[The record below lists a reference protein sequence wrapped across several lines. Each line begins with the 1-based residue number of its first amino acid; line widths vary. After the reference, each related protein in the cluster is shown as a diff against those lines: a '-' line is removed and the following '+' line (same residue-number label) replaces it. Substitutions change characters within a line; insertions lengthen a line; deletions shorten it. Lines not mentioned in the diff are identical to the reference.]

1 VTETLPYPVVLRPL
15 GAGERMYALYS
26 RVHPMHFSVAV
37 ELDVQVS
44 PADLARALARLRA
57 RHVLLASEVVDGGGA
72 GPVFVRGDAPVP
84 VRVVGGPATWQA
96 VVAEELARP
105 LPQRGPGAAVR
116 AVLLTGGP
124 GAVVVLTLA
133 HHVADGRSAVT
144 LVEDLVRALGGG
156 PLGAPV
162 LSRPREDLLAE
173 VSDVAAVIAQGA
185 PAGPPSVHDER
196 MRPLPAF
203 RAEDGA
209 RPTVEGIE
217 VGEDLTAR
225 VVGRAR
231 AEGTTVHGAVLA
243 AAVQTWAALT
253 GCGFVRVMSPVSLV
267 GLLGPQPSTGVNVLA
282 ARTGSAPA
290 GAFWDLAREHVRQLA
305 PARSATAVGRTTAA
319 ITAGIGPTTTPAGAE
334 AFMVRGA
341 LGYELM
347 VSDLGVVRLEQT
359 GPVRVRRLHGPLVL
373 TRVAGEQQIGVLTHD
388 GRMGLVTASHTPAP
402 GLLAGIVAALAR
414 ATG

>member
-1 VTETLPYPVVLRPL
+1 MTETLPDPVVLRPL

-26 RVHPMHFSVAV
+26 RLHPMHFCVAA

-44 PADLARALARLRA
+44 PADLARALAEVRA
-57 RHVLLASEVVDGGGA
+57 RHVLLASEVCDGGA
-72 GPVFVRGDAPVP
+72 DGPVFVRGDAPVP
-84 VRVVGGPATWQA
+84 LRWVAGPTTWQA

-105 LPQRGPGAAVR
+105 LAQRGPGAAVR

-144 LVEDLVRALGGG
+144 LVEDLVRALGGA

-162 LSRPREDLLAE
+162 LPRPREVLLAE
-173 VSDVAAVIAQGA
+173 VPDVAAVMAQGA
-185 PAGPPSVHDER
+185 PVGPPPVHDER
-196 MRPLPAF
+196 MRTLPTL

-209 RPTVEGIE
+209 RPTVEDLE
-217 VGEDLTAR
+217 VDEELTAR

-243 AAVQTWAALT
+243 ATVQACGALT
-253 GCGFVRVMSPVSLV
+253 GRGFVRVMSPVSLV
-267 GLLGPQPSTGVNVLA
+267 GLLGPQPSTGVHMIA
-282 ARTGSAPA
+282 ARTGSASA

-305 PARSATAVGRTTAA
+305 PARSAAGVGRTTAA
-319 ITAGIGPTTTPAGAE
+319 ITAGIGPTTTAAGAE

-341 LGYELM
+341 LGYDLM
-347 VSDLGVVRLEQT
+347 VSDLGVVPLQDA

-373 TRVAGEQQIGVLTHD
+373 TGVAGEQQIGVLTHH
-388 GRMGLVTASHTPAP
+388 GRMGLVTASHTPTP
-402 GLLAGIVAALAR
+402 GLLGGIVAALAR